1 MSVRWRHLPARANG
15 HVAVGC
21 DARDPTRESFVASVL
36 DVITLRG
43 DRIPAVDGRS
53 TADTFARLA
62 GAGPPLVASAVFARF
77 GLPEGLPDGDR

>member
-1 MSVRWRHLPARANG
+1 M
-15 HVAVGC
+15 AVGC
-21 DARDPTRESFVASVL
+21 YAWDPTRGAFVASVL

-43 DRIPAVDGRS
+43 DRIRSVDGFS

-77 GLPEGLPDGDR
+77 GLPEELPAGDR